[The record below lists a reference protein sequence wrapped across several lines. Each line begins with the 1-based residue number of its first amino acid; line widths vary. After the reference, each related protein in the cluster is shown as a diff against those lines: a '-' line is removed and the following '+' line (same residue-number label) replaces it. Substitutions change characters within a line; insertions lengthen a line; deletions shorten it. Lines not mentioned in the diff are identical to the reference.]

1 MNIFSEILKFED
13 KTVESALG
21 EFGLSLLK
29 FSQNIDIDH
38 FGISDVP
45 IDQNLSNRLCQI
57 LYLVDYAIKNN
68 LYLSVEGIDKFYNK
82 FLTNDIKNLDKK
94 FVRLLKDKNLREEI
108 RKSKKISEISLI
120 GFFEK
125 ARLVWDNLPEDFS
138 IFSKNDESYKEMI
151 KEAEIKALRYRNIGC
166 RELSNNI
173 EKSLDSVKKM
183 ISDSYFGYRRIL
195 IRNAAIILSKINQ
208 FKLNKKNIENS
219 FCKKEY
225 FISLSGDIYNPKIY
239 PIHYLEEIKT
249 DYINL
254 LMLDLEKVPLFDHY
268 MVLVPS
274 IKKRSMQ
281 RDMFDIKEK
290 NIIPIVLG
298 EKDGKCYFISY
309 WI

>member
-1 MNIFSEILKFED
+1 
-13 KTVESALG
+13 
-21 EFGLSLLK
+21 
-29 FSQNIDIDH
+29 
-38 FGISDVP
+38 
-45 IDQNLSNRLCQI
+45 
-57 LYLVDYAIKNN
+57 
-68 LYLSVEGIDKFYNK
+68 
-82 FLTNDIKNLDKK
+82 
-94 FVRLLKDKNLREEI
+94 
-108 RKSKKISEISLI
+108 
-120 GFFEK
+120 
-125 ARLVWDNLPEDFS
+125 
-138 IFSKNDESYKEMI
+138 
-151 KEAEIKALRYRNIGC
+151 LRYRNIGC

-274 IKKRSMQ
+274 IKGRSVKM
-281 RDMFDIKEK
+281 DMFDIKEK